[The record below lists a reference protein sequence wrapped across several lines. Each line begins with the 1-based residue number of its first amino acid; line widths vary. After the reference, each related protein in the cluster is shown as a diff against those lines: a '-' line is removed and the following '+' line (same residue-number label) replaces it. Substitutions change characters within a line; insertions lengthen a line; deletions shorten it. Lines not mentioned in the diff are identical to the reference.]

1 MPSEIEVIRAALKT
15 NTEAYRKFVEMARD
29 GKLGAFSD
37 VGPDDP
43 LTVVGSPDHLGVV
56 GAIRVK
62 CGCGIAIWLS
72 PSTQEM
78 LKGRGAAPTPIICAI
93 CFFKAMKERR
103 EEKVEN

>member
-1 MPSEIEVIRAALKT
+1 MPSEIEVIRAALK
-15 NTEAYRKFVEMARD
+15 NSNSEAYRKFVEMARD
-29 GKLGAFSD
+29 GKLGAFTD

-78 LKGRGAAPTPIICAI
+78 IKAGAQPQPQHNLRN
-93 CFFKAMKERR
+93 MLLQSHERAT
-103 EEKVEN
+103 